1 VSDRAGTSF
10 AMRLRTR
17 VLVIRT
23 GIVLRRANRR
33 RRRLLAAELATYTS
47 ESDLNDL
54 GALLDSYPDGQT
66 HEIRQILAAQ
76 QLRRRPLSP

>member
-1 VSDRAGTSF
+1 
-10 AMRLRTR
+10 MQLRTR
-17 VLVIRT
+17 VLMVRA

-54 GALLDSYPDGQT
+54 GALLDSYPDAQT
-66 HEIRQILAAQ
+66 REIRQILAAQ
-76 QLRRRPLSP
+76 QWRH

>member
-1 VSDRAGTSF
+1 MSDHTGTGL

-17 VLVIRT
+17 VLVIRA

-33 RRRLLAAELATYTS
+33 RRRLLAAELATFTS

-54 GALLDSYPDGQT
+54 GALLDSYPDAQT

-76 QLRRRPLSP
+76 QWRR